1 MTRSL
6 LAQANERRLST
17 IDNTADSQRRALEQ
31 YLTPPETAAYAASMF
46 NASSDGTITCLD
58 LGAGTGMLS
67 MALIDRFGSKV
78 NLTAIELDPV
88 LAETCSEE
96 LSSTGIHFEMIL
108 GDALTIQPQGK
119 FDKVILNPPYSK
131 MAAKDSRQGL
141 LPVKCANFYAAFV
154 VLAIQSL
161 KEDGECVAIIPRS
174 WTNGDY
180 FVPFRNWLFDNVSI
194 DWMHVYDSRKEVFSD
209 TNVLQETMLVKFSK
223 RPQHHTIKVTES
235 HGKSDV
241 VNESSF
247 PANELICGLK
257 KKKVV
262 RIRPAEQSLITG
274 MRPLVELGLLASTGK
289 IVDFRSR
296 EKTCSEPGPNCVPLV
311 YSCNF
316 SNNGFHHPVDAG
328 KMQWYRCEDSKDEKL
343 LIGPGAFVV
352 VKRFS
357 SKEEQKRIKAYAFFP
372 KIPVALENHQNY
384 IHCGKSRNT
393 IPLDDETA
401 KGLSIWLNS
410 SIIDDWFR
418 SVSGSTQ
425 VNASDLN
432 QIPTPS
438 VSQLRSLSTRWAAM
452 LTQKEIDTICKE
464 LINE

>member
-6 LAQANERRLST
+6 LTQANERRLRAIAS
-17 IDNTADSQRRALEQ
+17 TADSQRRAFEQ

-46 NASSDGTITCLD
+46 NASSGNAISCLD
-58 LGAGTGMLS
+58 LGAGSGMLS
-67 MALIDRFGSKV
+67 MALIDRFGAEIT
-78 NLTAIELDPV
+78 LTAIELDPV
-88 LAETCSEE
+88 LARTCSDE
-96 LSSTGIHFEMIL
+96 LCSTGVRFEMLL
-108 GDALTIQPQGK
+108 GDALTIELKDK

-131 MAAKDSRQGL
+131 MAAKDSRQEL
-141 LPVKCANFYAAFV
+141 LPVKCANLYAAFV
-154 VLAIQSL
+154 VLAIKSL
-161 KEDGECVAIIPRS
+161 KDNGECVAIIPRS

-180 FVPFRNWLFDNVSI
+180 FAPFRNWIFENASI

-209 TNVLQETMLVKFSK
+209 TNVLQETMLVKLSK
-223 RPQHHTIKVTES
+223 RPQRHTIKVTES
-235 HGKSDV
+235 HGKNDAVS
-241 VNESSF
+241 ESNY

-257 KKKVV
+257 RKKVV
-262 RIRPAEQSLITG
+262 RIKPAEPSLISS
-274 MRPLVELGLLASTGK
+274 MQPLSELGMLASTGK

-296 EKTCSEPGPNCVPLV
+296 DKTCSEPGPNCVPLV

-316 SNNGFHHPVDAG
+316 SKEGFYHPVDAG
-328 KMQWYRCEDSKDEKL
+328 KMQWYRCQEPKDEKL

-357 SKEEQKRIKAYAFFP
+357 SKEEQKRIKAFAFFP
-372 KIPVALENHQNY
+372 EAPIALENHQNY
-384 IHCGKSRNT
+384 IHCGTSRNT
-393 IPLDDETA
+393 IPLEKETA

-410 SIIDDWFR
+410 SIIDSWFR

-438 VSQLRSLSTRWAAM
+438 TSQLRNLSTRWTAK
-452 LTQKEIDTICKE
+452 LTQKEIDIICEE

>member
-1 MTRSL
+1 M
-6 LAQANERRLST
+6 
-17 IDNTADSQRRALEQ
+17 
-31 YLTPPETAAYAASMF
+31 
-46 NASSDGTITCLD
+46 
-58 LGAGTGMLS
+58 
-67 MALIDRFGSKV
+67 
-78 NLTAIELDPV
+78 
-88 LAETCSEE
+88 
-96 LSSTGIHFEMIL
+96 
-108 GDALTIQPQGK
+108 
-119 FDKVILNPPYSK
+119 
-131 MAAKDSRQGL
+131 
-141 LPVKCANFYAAFV
+141 PVKCANFYAAFV

-180 FVPFRNWLFDNVSI
+180 FAPFRNWLFDNASI

-262 RIRPAEQSLITG
+262 RIRPAEQSLIAG

-296 EKTCSEPGPNCVPLV
+296 EKTCSRARTPTASPWCIRAI
-311 YSCNF
+311 S

-384 IHCGKSRNT
+384 IHCGKSR
-393 IPLDDETA
+393 
-401 KGLSIWLNS
+401 
-410 SIIDDWFR
+410 
-418 SVSGSTQ
+418 
-425 VNASDLN
+425 
-432 QIPTPS
+432 TPS
-438 VSQLRSLSTRWAAM
+438 PWMTRR
-452 LTQKEIDTICKE
+452 QKGFQSG
-464 LINE
+464 